1 MDHSMPEE
9 SIHSNYST
17 WSDSV
22 AASAQLAS
30 VAASAQ
36 IASVVASTQIA
47 SVVASTQLASA
58 QLASVIA
65 SAQLASVQLASI
77 IASAQL
83 SLASSIQPTSANSST
98 FTSSSLP
105 HSSHT
110 HSWCADTGATSHMT
124 PHRHWFTEYQPYK
137 VPVRLAD
144 GTVIYTAGV
153 GSILFKTNLG
163 RTGVRDVVFSRV
175 LHVPALHS
183 NLLSVLYL
191 TGKKGFQVVMEKN
204 TMSFQLD
211 GKLIFT
217 ATQRGGLAYLDGS
230 TLPPY
235 SAQAL
240 AALSLLPLTLDL
252 WHRRLSHINYVDLKR
267 MVAKGLVTG
276 LKINS
281 SSSPNPVC
289 EPCIAG
295 KQTRIVNKTATR
307 TTVPLAI
314 VHCDLHGPMPVRSP
328 EGHRFF
334 MVFVDDATRLWAV
347 YFLKAKSDAPAAFWA
362 YKATFEKQTGHKVKV
377 LHDDKEGGLSSNE
390 FNAKL
395 NECGIL
401 RRFTMRAEPH
411 SNGVAER
418 AIRSLANDA
427 TSMLYESQLPASFW
441 NKAVSTAVHKH
452 NRSPTAA
459 NNGKVPYTCMYGV
472 KPDVSLF
479 RVFGSLA
486 FVHVKK
492 DKRSGFSPHMEKAI
506 FVGYPS
512 QYKGWEFFSPSTKKF
527 MLSDRADFDER
538 VFPGLTTVL
547 PDPPLFPSFSIS
559 TPSLDTHTVVVD
571 THTDGDEGRHNVMRQ
586 QVGDLVGDQDADAS
600 HSGSNGSN
608 SHSGS
613 HPASPA
619 PFVAPPAF
627 HHQAPLPAP
636 PQVIPVVPDPQLRRS
651 VRSRVPANIWKS
663 NWHKAAYRPEQH
675 RVPPPPLPIEA
686 TK

>member
-9 SIHSNYST
+9 SIHSNHST

-36 IASVVASTQIA
+36 IASVVASA
-47 SVVASTQLASA
+47 QLASA
-58 QLASVIA
+58 QLACVIA

-163 RTGVRDVVFSRV
+163 RTGVREVVFSRV

-252 WHRRLSHINYVDLKR
+252 WHCRLSHINYADLKR

-281 SSSPNPVC
+281 SSSPDPVC

-314 VHCDLHGPMPVRSP
+314 VHCDLHGPMPVCSP
-328 EGHRFF
+328 EGYRFF

-418 AIRSLANDA
+418 AIRSIANDA
-427 TSMLYESQLPASFW
+427 TAMLYESHLPASFW
-441 NKAVSTAVHKH
+441 SRAVAAAIFKH
-452 NRSPTAA
+452 NRSPTSAH
-459 NNGKVPYTCMYGV
+459 NGNVPFTLIFGQI
-472 KPDVSLF
+472 PDVSLF
-479 RVFGSLA
+479 RVFGALA
-486 FVHVKK
+486 YVHVKK
-492 DKRSGFSPHMEKAI
+492 DKRSGFSPHMQKAI

-512 QYKGWEFFSPSTKKF
+512 QYKGWEFYNPEAKKF
-527 MLSDRADFDER
+527 FLSDRADFDER
-538 VFPGLTTVL
+538 VFPGLSTRL
-547 PDPPLFPSFSIS
+547 PDPPLFPPHFSFS
-559 TPSLDTHTVVVD
+559 TPSLDAPTVVVD
-571 THTDGDEGRHNVMRQ
+571 SETGGEDARPNVMPH
-586 QVGDLVGDQDADAS
+586 QVGDGDGADAS
-600 HSGSNGSN
+600 HSGSNRSN
-608 SHSGS
+608 SNFGS
-613 HPASPA
+613 QPASPGR
-619 PFVAPPAF
+619 
-627 HHQAPLPAP
+627 
-636 PQVIPVVPDPQLRRS
+636 PV
-651 VRSRVPANIWKS
+651 
-663 NWHKAAYRPEQH
+663 
-675 RVPPPPLPIEA
+675 
-686 TK
+686 